1 MLMLLAC
8 TGVHAHDFEKDG
20 IYYNVTSLTDL
31 TVEVTY
37 EGEDPS
43 ENSYRGDIVIPE
55 QVEWN
60 GKTFTVTG
68 IGASCFSFAELSSIQ
83 LPETLTSIG
92 SSAFRNCSIQSIKI
106 PDNVK
111 SFEYNTFSGCQ
122 MKSITLPNKLEELPN
137 GIFQGCSQLESVT
150 IPNSVKGIAERTF
163 SSCTSLKSIQ
173 LSQNLINIDSYAF
186 QYCISLESI
195 TIPSNVESID
205 NEAFIGCTNLSS
217 VTFLTNKIELFGN
230 SWFKD
235 CTSLT
240 TVPIPEGVIRIM
252 SYDNFPLCTQLTS
265 IQLPETLKS
274 IDWGAFDQ
282 CESLTS
288 VTINAVVPPTVE
300 YESFHL
306 NTYLN
311 GTLYVPKGCK
321 QRYQDAENW
330 NSFSQIIETDYVPQA
345 TCALTVKASGNGS
358 VSYSNGENVNNGNR
372 TWSVP
377 TNSTVTLSISP
388 DSGYEAYVKT
398 IQADGSETT
407 EKASYNLTVE
417 IKESDVT
424 VEVTFKKITVALTIQ
439 QAESGCV
446 EMEVEYGQ
454 ACTVR
459 IRPEDGWRIHS
470 VTFDGTDYTS
480 VLDEDNR
487 FTTPTLYEDASL
499 NVAFEQ
505 DGNGVSSLP
514 ADPAKVYARE
524 GRIVIEHTPA
534 GSLLHIYDDSG
545 KLVKASA
552 SDGTR
557 MEIPLP
563 AGRIYLVKTSGK
575 TVKIR
580 L

>member
-8 TGVHAHDFEKDG
+8 TGVHAYDFEKDG

-31 TVEVTY
+31 TVEVTHR
-37 EGEDPS
+37 EIQSPDDL
-43 ENSYRGDIVIPE
+43 YRGDIIIPE

-60 GKTFTVTG
+60 GKMFTVTA
-68 IGASCFSFAELSSIQ
+68 IGETAFGTTELSSIQ
-83 LPETLTSIG
+83 IPSSITDIGAHAFSGCSIKSINIPNSVKNIGDGAFEACSLENITLPNGLEELPENIFSRCSHLTNIE
-92 SSAFRNCSIQSIKI
+92 I

-111 SFEYNTFSGCQ
+111 YIMYRAFSD
-122 MKSITLPNKLEELPN
+122 
-137 GIFQGCSQLESVT
+137 
-150 IPNSVKGIAERTF
+150 
-163 SSCTSLKSIQ
+163 CTSLKSIQ
-173 LSQNLINIDSYAF
+173 LPQELISIDTGAF
-186 QYCISLESI
+186 ELCTSLESI
-195 TIPSNVESID
+195 TIPSNVEYIRSFTFSD
-205 NEAFIGCTNLSS
+205 CTNLSS
-217 VTFLTNKIELFGN
+217 VTFLTNKISSFSGGN
-230 SWFKD
+230 FSG

-240 TVPIPEGVIRIM
+240 TITIPEGVQVINT
-252 SYDNFPLCTQLTS
+252 SVFSGCTQLTS
-265 IQLPETLKS
+265 VQLPETLEKITS
-274 IDWGAFDQ
+274 SVFEG

-288 VTINAVVPPTVE
+288 VTINTVVPPTLD
-300 YESFHL
+300 YEAFPLS
-306 NTYLN
+306 TYLN

-345 TCALTVKASGNGS
+345 TCALTVKASGNGQ
-358 VSYSNGENVNNGNR
+358 VSYGYGENVNNGSR

-377 TNSTVTLSISP
+377 TNSTVTLSVSP
-388 DSGYEAYVKT
+388 DFGYEAYVKT

-407 EKASYNLTVE
+407 EKASYDFTVE

-424 VEVTFKKITVALTIQ
+424 VEVTFKKITVAFTIQ

-505 DGNGVSSLP
+505 DGDGISSLSSSP
-514 ADPAKVYARE
+514 VKVYAQN
-524 GRIVIEHTPA
+524 GRLVVEQVGT
-534 GSLLHIYDDSG
+534 GSEIRIYDS
-545 KLVKASA
+545 
-552 SDGTR
+552 
-557 MEIPLP
+557 
-563 AGRIYLVKTSGK
+563 AGRTVKTLDAQGGRTETALPTGQVYIVKTVGK
-575 TVKIR
+575 TVKIA

>member
-1 MLMLLAC
+1 MESFNTDWF
-8 TGVHAHDFEKDG
+8 TG
-20 IYYNVTSLTDL
+20 
-31 TVEVTY
+31 
-37 EGEDPS
+37 
-43 ENSYRGDIVIPE
+43 
-55 QVEWN
+55 
-60 GKTFTVTG
+60 
-68 IGASCFSFAELSSIQ
+68 
-83 LPETLTSIG
+83 
-92 SSAFRNCSIQSIKI
+92 
-106 PDNVK
+106 
-111 SFEYNTFSGCQ
+111 
-122 MKSITLPNKLEELPN
+122 
-137 GIFQGCSQLESVT
+137 
-150 IPNSVKGIAERTF
+150 
-163 SSCTSLKSIQ
+163 
-173 LSQNLINIDSYAF
+173 
-186 QYCISLESI
+186 
-195 TIPSNVESID
+195 
-205 NEAFIGCTNLSS
+205 
-217 VTFLTNKIELFGN
+217 
-230 SWFKD
+230 

-240 TVPIPEGVIRIM
+240 TVTVPEGVKRIT
-252 SYDNFPLCTQLTS
+252 SYGSDKCTSLTS
-265 IQLPETLKS
+265 IQLPETLEE
-274 IDWGAFDQ
+274 IQNGAFNQ
-282 CESLTS
+282 CENLTS
-288 VTINAVVPPTVE
+288 VTLNAVVPPAVE
-300 YESFHL
+300 YETFHL

-311 GTLYVPKGCK
+311 ATLYVPKGCK

-358 VSYSNGENVNNGNR
+358 VSYSNGENVNNGSR

-377 TNSTVTLSISP
+377 TNSTVRLSVSP

-459 IRPEDGWRIHS
+459 IQPEDGWRIHS

-505 DGNGVSSLP
+505 DGNGISSLSSSP
-514 ADPAKVYARE
+514 VKVYAQN
-524 GRIVIEHTPA
+524 GRLVVEQVGT
-534 GSLLHIYDDSG
+534 GSEICIYDS
-545 KLVKASA
+545 
-552 SDGTR
+552 
-557 MEIPLP
+557 
-563 AGRIYLVKTSGK
+563 AGRTVKTLDAQGGRTETSLPTGQVYIVKTVGK
-575 TVKIR
+575 TVKIA

>member
-1 MLMLLAC
+1 
-8 TGVHAHDFEKDG
+8 
-20 IYYNVTSLTDL
+20 
-31 TVEVTY
+31 
-37 EGEDPS
+37 
-43 ENSYRGDIVIPE
+43 
-55 QVEWN
+55 
-60 GKTFTVTG
+60 
-68 IGASCFSFAELSSIQ
+68 
-83 LPETLTSIG
+83 
-92 SSAFRNCSIQSIKI
+92 
-106 PDNVK
+106 
-111 SFEYNTFSGCQ
+111 
-122 MKSITLPNKLEELPN
+122 
-137 GIFQGCSQLESVT
+137 
-150 IPNSVKGIAERTF
+150 
-163 SSCTSLKSIQ
+163 
-173 LSQNLINIDSYAF
+173 
-186 QYCISLESI
+186 
-195 TIPSNVESID
+195 
-205 NEAFIGCTNLSS
+205 
-217 VTFLTNKIELFGN
+217 
-230 SWFKD
+230 
-235 CTSLT
+235 
-240 TVPIPEGVIRIM
+240 M
-252 SYDNFPLCTQLTS
+252 SYDDFPLCTQLTS
-265 IQLPETLKS
+265 IQLPKTLKS

-300 YESFHL
+300 YESFH
-306 NTYLN
+306 LN

-358 VSYSNGENVNNGNR
+358 VSYSNGENVNNGSR

-377 TNSTVTLSISP
+377 TNSTVRLSVSP

-505 DGNGVSSLP
+505 DGNGISSLSSSP
-514 ADPAKVYARE
+514 VKVYAQN
-524 GRIVIEHTPA
+524 GRLVVEQVGT
-534 GSLLHIYDDSG
+534 GSEIRIYDS
-545 KLVKASA
+545 
-552 SDGTR
+552 
-557 MEIPLP
+557 
-563 AGRIYLVKTSGK
+563 AGRTVKTLDAQGGRTETALPTGQVYIVKTVGK
-575 TVKIR
+575 TVKIA

>member
-1 MLMLLAC
+1 
-8 TGVHAHDFEKDG
+8 
-20 IYYNVTSLTDL
+20 
-31 TVEVTY
+31 
-37 EGEDPS
+37 
-43 ENSYRGDIVIPE
+43 
-55 QVEWN
+55 
-60 GKTFTVTG
+60 
-68 IGASCFSFAELSSIQ
+68 
-83 LPETLTSIG
+83 
-92 SSAFRNCSIQSIKI
+92 
-106 PDNVK
+106 
-111 SFEYNTFSGCQ
+111 
-122 MKSITLPNKLEELPN
+122 
-137 GIFQGCSQLESVT
+137 
-150 IPNSVKGIAERTF
+150 
-163 SSCTSLKSIQ
+163 
-173 LSQNLINIDSYAF
+173 
-186 QYCISLESI
+186 
-195 TIPSNVESID
+195 
-205 NEAFIGCTNLSS
+205 
-217 VTFLTNKIELFGN
+217 
-230 SWFKD
+230 
-235 CTSLT
+235 
-240 TVPIPEGVIRIM
+240 M
-252 SYDNFPLCTQLTS
+252 SYDDFPLCTQLTS
-265 IQLPETLKS
+265 IQLPKTLKS

-282 CESLTS
+282 CENLTS
-288 VTINAVVPPTVE
+288 VTLNAVVPPAVE
-300 YESFHL
+300 YETFHL

-311 GTLYVPKGCK
+311 ATLYVPKGCK

-358 VSYSNGENVNNGNR
+358 VSYSNGENVNNGSR

-377 TNSTVTLSISP
+377 TNSTVRLSVSP

-505 DGNGVSSLP
+505 DGNGISSLSSSP
-514 ADPAKVYARE
+514 VKVYAQN
-524 GRIVIEHTPA
+524 GRLVVEQVGT
-534 GSLLHIYDDSG
+534 GSEIRIYDS
-545 KLVKASA
+545 
-552 SDGTR
+552 
-557 MEIPLP
+557 
-563 AGRIYLVKTSGK
+563 AGRTVKTLDAQGGRTETALPTGQVYIVKTVGK
-575 TVKIR
+575 TVKIA

>member
-8 TGVHAHDFEKDG
+8 TGVHAYDFEKDG

-31 TVEVTY
+31 TVEVTCEEEY
-37 EGEDPS
+37 AS

-68 IGASCFSFAELSSIQ
+68 IGASCFSYAELSSIQ

-92 SSAFRNCSIQSIKI
+92 SSAFISCPIQSIKI

-111 SFEYNTFSGCQ
+111 SIESYAFSGCRI
-122 MKSITLPNKLEELPN
+122 KSITLPNGLKELPFC
-137 GIFQGCSQLESVT
+137 IFRV
-150 IPNSVKGIAERTF
+150 
-163 SSCTSLKSIQ
+163 CTS
-173 LSQNLINIDSYAF
+173 
-186 QYCISLESI
+186 
-195 TIPSNVESID
+195 
-205 NEAFIGCTNLSS
+205 
-217 VTFLTNKIELFGN
+217 
-230 SWFKD
+230 
-235 CTSLT
+235 
-240 TVPIPEGVIRIM
+240 
-252 SYDNFPLCTQLTS
+252 LTS
-265 IQLPETLKS
+265 IQLPETLEE
-274 IDWGAFDQ
+274 IQNGAFNQ
-282 CESLTS
+282 CENLTS
-288 VTINAVVPPTVE
+288 VTLNAVVPPAVE
-300 YESFHL
+300 YETFHL

-311 GTLYVPKGCK
+311 ATLYVPKGCK

-358 VSYSNGENVNNGNR
+358 VSYSNGENVNNGSR

-377 TNSTVTLSISP
+377 TNSTVRLSVSP

-505 DGNGVSSLP
+505 DGNGISSLSSSP
-514 ADPAKVYARE
+514 VKVYAQN
-524 GRIVIEHTPA
+524 GRLVVEQVGT
-534 GSLLHIYDDSG
+534 GSEICIYDS
-545 KLVKASA
+545 
-552 SDGTR
+552 
-557 MEIPLP
+557 
-563 AGRIYLVKTSGK
+563 AGRTVKTLDAQGGRTETSLPTGQVYIVKTVGK
-575 TVKIR
+575 TVKIA

>member
-8 TGVHAHDFEKDG
+8 TGVHAYDFEKDG

-31 TVEVTY
+31 TVEVTCEEEY
-37 EGEDPS
+37 AS
-43 ENSYRGDIVIPE
+43 ENPYRGDIVIPE

-68 IGASCFSFAELSSIQ
+68 IGASCFSYAELSSIQ

-92 SSAFRNCSIQSIKI
+92 SGAFISCPIQSIKI

-111 SFEYNTFSGCQ
+111 SIESYAFSGCRI
-122 MKSITLPNKLEELPN
+122 KSITLPNGLKELPFC
-137 GIFQGCSQLESVT
+137 IFQGCGQLENII
-150 IPNSVKGIAERTF
+150 IPNSVERIGSNAF
-163 SSCTSLKSIQ
+163 SNCDTLKSIQ
-173 LSQNLINIDSYAF
+173 LSQELLTIEQEAF
-186 QYCISLESI
+186 MYCTSLETI
-195 TIPSNVESID
+195 TIPANVATIESR
-205 NEAFIGCTNLSS
+205 AFSHSTSLSS
-217 VTFLTNKIELFGN
+217 VTFLTNKMESFN
-230 SWFKD
+230 TDWFTG

-240 TVPIPEGVIRIM
+240 TVTVPEGVKRIT
-252 SYDNFPLCTQLTS
+252 SYGSDKCTSLTS
-265 IQLPETLKS
+265 IQLPETLEE
-274 IDWGAFDQ
+274 IQNGAFNQ
-282 CESLTS
+282 CEDLTS
-288 VTINAVVPPTVE
+288 VTLNAVVPPTLE

-388 DSGYEAYVKT
+388 DFGYEAYVKT

-505 DGNGVSSLP
+505 DGNGISSLSSSP
-514 ADPAKVYARE
+514 VKVYAQN
-524 GRIVIEHTPA
+524 GRLVVEQVGT
-534 GSLLHIYDDSG
+534 GSEIRIYDS
-545 KLVKASA
+545 
-552 SDGTR
+552 
-557 MEIPLP
+557 
-563 AGRIYLVKTSGK
+563 AGRTVKTLDAQGGRTETALPTGQVYIVKTVGK
-575 TVKIR
+575 TVKIA

>member
-8 TGVHAHDFEKDG
+8 TGVHAYDFEKDG

-31 TVEVTY
+31 TVEVTCEEEY
-37 EGEDPS
+37 AS

-68 IGASCFSFAELSSIQ
+68 IGASCFSYAELSSIQ

-92 SSAFRNCSIQSIKI
+92 SGAFISCPIQSIKI

-111 SFEYNTFSGCQ
+111 SIESYAFSGCRI
-122 MKSITLPNKLEELPN
+122 KSITLPNGLKELPFC
-137 GIFQGCSQLESVT
+137 IFQGCGQLENII
-150 IPNSVKGIAERTF
+150 IPNSVERIGSNAF
-163 SSCTSLKSIQ
+163 SNCDTLKSIQ
-173 LSQNLINIDSYAF
+173 LSQELLTIEQEAF
-186 QYCISLESI
+186 MYCTSLETI
-195 TIPSNVESID
+195 TIPANVATIESR
-205 NEAFIGCTNLSS
+205 AFSHSTSLSS
-217 VTFLTNKIELFGN
+217 VTFLTNKMESFN
-230 SWFKD
+230 TDWFTG

-240 TVPIPEGVIRIM
+240 TVTVPEGVKRIT
-252 SYDNFPLCTQLTS
+252 SYGSDKCTSLTS
-265 IQLPETLKS
+265 IQLPETLEE
-274 IDWGAFDQ
+274 IQNGAFNQ
-282 CESLTS
+282 CEDLTS
-288 VTINAVVPPTVE
+288 VTLNAVVPPAVE
-300 YESFHL
+300 YETFHL

-311 GTLYVPKGCK
+311 ATLYVPKGCK

-358 VSYSNGENVNNGNR
+358 VSYSNGENVNNGSR

-377 TNSTVTLSISP
+377 TNSTVRLSVSP